1 MHEHNNTLKNY
12 LDGLMSHLF
21 IMFGSKNDRK
31 QYVLRSFL
39 FLHNHPLSSMC
50 FFPGGFILRLKKASS
65 NIIKIIRIGSYTC
78 ISETCL
84 LILDAEVNKVVAMSE
99 TLTTTDDHED
109 RPSNKKR
116 LLIKRRLRSFNS
128 RRTICMD
135 ITVL

>member
-21 IMFGSKNDRK
+21 ITFGSKNDRK
-31 QYVLRSFL
+31 QSVLRSFL

-84 LILDAEVNKVVAMSE
+84 LILDAEVNKVVAMSK
-99 TLTTTDDHED
+99 TLTTTDYHEGVLKI
-109 RPSNKKR
+109 RSAH
-116 LLIKRRLRSFNS
+116 IKRRLRSFNS
-128 RRTICMD
+128 RRTICTD